1 MTISIPATRHHG
13 PNVTGAA
20 GSGFRNHLQNNC
32 LATKPPA
39 TIARRK
45 NSRCMPS
52 PSLRRLLNIIREKK
66 RVIMDTTDAVTMT
79 HLIPAVPTGPGSTPQ
94 GVVPGS
100 FPVAAVTAS
109 RIARCHSAT
118 SAFQVDG
125 NANRPFI
132 GEITACRICPA
143 SS

>member
-1 MTISIPATRHHG
+1 
-13 PNVTGAA
+13 
-20 GSGFRNHLQNNC
+20 
-32 LATKPPA
+32 
-39 TIARRK
+39 
-45 NSRCMPS
+45 MPS
-52 PSLRRLLNIIREKK
+52 PSLRGLLNIIRVKK
-66 RVIMDTTDAVTMT
+66 RVSIGTTAAITMT
-79 HLIPAVPTGPGSTPQ
+79 MRIPAVPTGPGSVPQ

-100 FPVAAVTAS
+100 FPVAEVTAS